1 MTLSGRLAANAAW
14 FFKAAAAVH
23 LFRENGCELTVPVG
37 VSMVP
42 TFAPAGEAALV
53 ARGPLA
59 REISRGDVVVARS
72 PKNPRHIVIKRV
84 VGVSGDEVV
93 IRRSS
98 RVGGPARVETVPRG
112 HVWLQGDNFDASLDS
127 RTYGP
132 VPRALVLGRVF
143 LRVFPPWKAGW
154 IVSEP
159 PEGAEDV
166 VQAVPR
172 EALEAAER
180 TLARGW
186 GADAEAAVRSAQ
198 RGARGR
204 EDDGGLLAFEDA
216 LENELRVR
224 SGAGTDAGAGDAGR
238 AARRP

>member
-1 MTLSGRLAANAAW
+1 M
-14 FFKAAAAVH
+14 
-23 LFRENGCELTVPVG
+23 
-37 VSMVP
+37 P

-59 REISRGDVVVARS
+59 REIGRGDVVVARS

-84 VGVSGDEVV
+84 VGVAGDEVV

-127 RTYGP
+127 RTYGA

-154 IVSEP
+154 IDSEP
-159 PEGAEDV
+159 PEGADRL
-166 VQAVPR
+166 VQVVPR
-172 EALEAAER
+172 EAIQAAEGSLGKGWNEADEPTIPLQADGRQPGAQLQRR
-180 TLARGW
+180 TQLVVERVEG
-186 GADAEAAVRSAQ
+186 GA
-198 RGARGR
+198 
-204 EDDGGLLAFEDA
+204 GLLT
-216 LENELRVR
+216 LEEVLEIEQD
-224 SGAGTDAGAGDAGR
+224 SWQ
-238 AARRP
+238 AAEQGKAPR